1 MKNNK
6 LNFPGSLHNHTDF
19 SNFRLRDSIN
29 TVEGLIDRAIELGH
43 TTLAITEHE
52 TIGSSLRALRYYK
65 EIKKDNPNFKLVL
78 GNEIYLTRNGL
89 ASHNLKPE
97 DRYYHFVLL
106 AKDETGHKQ
115 LRELSTKAWS
125 HSFTSYG
132 MQRVPTYYQN
142 LYDVIQANPG
152 HLVGTTACLGGVLGT
167 QLMNYQE
174 TKDPELLERIKKWV
188 LQINNL
194 FGEGNFFLEMQP
206 SKTSEQIFVNNKI
219 VEISNELNIPY
230 LISTDSHYLSKK
242 DRPIHK
248 AFLTAQQ
255 GARETDA
262 FYASTYMMDTK
273 EIYSY
278 MEEHLGEEVLQ
289 NAFYNTKKIAN
300 MCEDYELEKSLSI
313 PYLPRNPIE
322 PTKELIKKWEK
333 KIDYINEFLN
343 SKYSSDRHLIGAIL
357 KKIDTSKE
365 LQNEETYKE
374 VSINL
379 KSILESSNKQNV
391 PWSAYLLNVKDY
403 IDLIWSEGDS
413 IVPPGRGCFTEDA
426 QVLLESGKT
435 KSIKDVK
442 IGDNVYTHTGAIQKV
457 EKTFSY
463 PIEEELVTIK
473 TGAGEKFTCTKD
485 HKIYAIKNILCKYK
499 NGRNCVFT
507 CKRNCNLKEKLKP
520 EWISSQDLTIND
532 MIVVPKPTL
541 KEQKLFKIDLKDYV
555 RIKYY
560 KADDKYLYTF
570 KGNNTI
576 TTNKKHQRFIDIN
589 KEFMYFLGVFIGD
602 GWTRER
608 DHSSEIGIAFHS
620 ENAKDQKSLKRIKE
634 YLLSLGLKSKEVLH
648 ADKKLVQLMF
658 NNTFLGSFL
667 REECGKDVYH
677 KQIPDWAIF
686 DNSVLMESLL
696 EGLLDSDGHVNNK
709 EIHYDSVSYQLI
721 SQIHHL
727 LRFLN
732 ISATLIVRE
741 KRGNNAKSY
750 KLKAGG
756 RQINSLS
763 FKKFNNTRQF
773 IQRTNNY
780 YLPRIRSIKKEYA
793 KTNVYDIKVEQ
804 DNSFI
809 VNGHAVH
816 NSGGGFILLYIL
828 GITQMN
834 PLREKTK
841 TYHWRFLNSER
852 ASVLD
857 IDFDIESAKRAQI
870 YRAFQKNYGADRVSK
885 VLTLRTEK
893 ARSAIQTAFRGLGL
907 DVDDALYVSSLV
919 KSDRG
924 LNRTLAQTFYGDEE
938 EGLKPNKEFVRLMTE
953 QYPEVWRVAQ
963 GIEGL
968 INGVGSHAGGV
979 IFTNEPFWETAALMK
994 TSSGDVVTQFDLH
1007 DAESVGLIKID
1018 LLSVDAADRIRITL
1032 DLLVKY
1038 GYIEEKPTL
1047 RETYESVIGVYNLER
1062 DNEEMWRMA
1071 WNHEVQ
1077 SLFQMEQ
1084 PSGIQGIELVKPK
1097 SVDEL
1102 AVLNSVIRLMA
1113 SERGAEQPLNKFA
1126 RFKKNP
1132 KFWEQEM
1139 IRHGL
1144 TQEEQDL
1151 LKPIL
1156 SISYGLCIAQEQFME
1171 LVQLPELGGH
1181 SLLWADRLRKA
1192 VARKNPQE
1200 YEQLTEEFFETI
1212 KEKDLSYCLADYVWN
1227 VLIAMNR
1234 GYGFNSSHT
1243 LLYSLIA
1250 LQELNLAYRFPIVF
1264 WNTACLIVDSGG
1276 IETEENDQLELE
1288 EEEIYYT
1295 NSPELF
1301 VEIDEDEDEEE
1312 AVKEKTQTRT
1322 RSTNYG
1328 KIASA
1333 IGRYQ
1338 GQGIT
1343 ILPPDINESDFTF
1356 LPDVK
1361 NNAIKYGLSGITRV
1375 GEKLILEIMEK
1386 RPYTSLQDFLKKVKV
1401 NKLQAVNLIKAGA
1414 FDQFDDRVEIMKAY
1428 INSICGKKKTLNLR
1442 NMMMMIKFNMLPD
1455 ELEFEIKVY
1464 NFNKYLRKFKEDS
1477 YFKLDNNSLRFY
1489 EENFDMDNLILVE
1502 DSDFLFKIDQ
1512 KIWDNY
1518 YQSYMDTVR
1527 TYVKKHQ
1534 EELLKTANDKLFNEM
1549 WEKYAEGTIGKWEM
1563 DSISHYSKEHELQ
1576 WVDNISYNL
1585 TNFNEIPEEPEI
1597 DYTFYIEG
1605 KPVHMFKLYR
1615 IAGTVLDRDKIKGM
1629 VTLLTTDGV
1638 AQVRIF
1644 GPVFSY
1650 YDRQVS
1656 ERDPV
1661 TGRKKVLE
1669 KSWFTRGNKIIVNG
1683 MRRGEFFIAKK
1694 YKNTP
1699 YKLVEKIDE
1708 IYEDGRISTSIA
1720 RVGDEK

>member
-106 AKDETGHKQ
+106 AKDEIGHKQ
-115 LRELSTKAWS
+115 LRELSTRAWS

-132 MQRVPTYYQN
+132 MQRVPTYYQD

-152 HLVGTTACLGGVLGT
+152 HLVGTTSCLGGVVGT

-188 LQINNL
+188 LQVNNL

-219 VEISNELNIPY
+219 IEISNELNIPY

-278 MEEHLGEEVLQ
+278 MEEHVGEEVLQ
-289 NAFYNTKKIAN
+289 NAFYNTKKIVD
-300 MCEDYELEKSLSI
+300 MCEDYELEKPLSI
-313 PYLPRNPIE
+313 PYLPHNPIE
-322 PTKELIKKWEK
+322 PTKKLIKKWEK

-413 IVPPGRGCFTEDA
+413 IVPPGRG
-426 QVLLESGKT
+426 
-435 KSIKDVK
+435 
-442 IGDNVYTHTGAIQKV
+442 
-457 EKTFSY
+457 
-463 PIEEELVTIK
+463 
-473 TGAGEKFTCTKD
+473 
-485 HKIYAIKNILCKYK
+485 
-499 NGRNCVFT
+499 
-507 CKRNCNLKEKLKP
+507 
-520 EWISSQDLTIND
+520 
-532 MIVVPKPTL
+532 
-541 KEQKLFKIDLKDYV
+541 
-555 RIKYY
+555 
-560 KADDKYLYTF
+560 
-570 KGNNTI
+570 
-576 TTNKKHQRFIDIN
+576 
-589 KEFMYFLGVFIGD
+589 
-602 GWTRER
+602 
-608 DHSSEIGIAFHS
+608 
-620 ENAKDQKSLKRIKE
+620 
-634 YLLSLGLKSKEVLH
+634 
-648 ADKKLVQLMF
+648 
-658 NNTFLGSFL
+658 
-667 REECGKDVYH
+667 
-677 KQIPDWAIF
+677 
-686 DNSVLMESLL
+686 
-696 EGLLDSDGHVNNK
+696 
-709 EIHYDSVSYQLI
+709 
-721 SQIHHL
+721 
-727 LRFLN
+727 
-732 ISATLIVRE
+732 
-741 KRGNNAKSY
+741 
-750 KLKAGG
+750 
-756 RQINSLS
+756 
-763 FKKFNNTRQF
+763 
-773 IQRTNNY
+773 
-780 YLPRIRSIKKEYA
+780 
-793 KTNVYDIKVEQ
+793 
-804 DNSFI
+804 
-809 VNGHAVH
+809 
-816 NSGGGFILLYIL
+816 SGGGFILLYIL

-924 LNRTLAQTFYGDEE
+924 LNRTLTQTFYGDEE

-953 QYPEVWRVAQ
+953 QYPEAWRVAQ

-979 IFTNEPFWETAALMK
+979 IFTDEPFWETTALMK

-1047 RETYESVIGVYNLER
+1047 RETYESVIGIYNLER
-1062 DNEEMWRMA
+1062 DNEEMWRMV

-1200 YEQLTEEFFETI
+1200 YEQLTEEFFETV

-1322 RSTNYG
+1322 RPTNYG

-1455 ELEFEIKVY
+1455 ELEFETKVY

-1489 EENFDMDNLILVE
+1489 EENFDMDNLILIE

-1512 KIWDNY
+1512 KVWDNY

-1534 EELLKTANDKLFNEM
+1534 EKLLKTANDKLFNEM
-1549 WEKYAEGTIGKWEM
+1549 WEKYAEGTISKWEM

-1605 KPVHMFKLYR
+1605 KPVHMFKLHR

-1644 GPVFSY
+1644 GPIFSY

-1656 ERDPV
+1656 ERDPI